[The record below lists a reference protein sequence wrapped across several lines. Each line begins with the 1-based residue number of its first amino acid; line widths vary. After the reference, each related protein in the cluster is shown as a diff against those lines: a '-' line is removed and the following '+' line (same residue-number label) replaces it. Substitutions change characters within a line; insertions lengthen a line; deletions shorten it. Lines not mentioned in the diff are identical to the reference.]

1 MNENKFT
8 PRAEESL
15 RLAQEAA
22 QDMGHDY
29 VGCEHLLL
37 GLLREEEGI
46 AHRVLSEYGL
56 TDEMISGILR
66 HNVGQGTSGDAPSQ
80 GLTPRAKS
88 VIELA
93 VGESH
98 RMGAGYI
105 GTEHLLMGLLREG
118 SNMAVRILRTV
129 GVDPRKMY
137 ASVQQK
143 LSESSPHTVTSGTS
157 TPNKESKKTGKTL
170 EEFTRDLTEAA
181 RQGKLDPVIGRDK
194 EIQRVVQI
202 LSRRTKNNPVLIG
215 EPGVGKTAIAEGI
228 AQRIAS
234 ADVPEELL
242 NKKLLSLDLSG
253 MVAGTKYRGEFEER
267 IKNALDEV
275 KKDGNVILFI
285 DELHTI
291 VGAGSAEG
299 AVDAANIIKPALGR
313 GEIRVIGATTL
324 NEYRK
329 YIEKDAAL
337 ERRFQP
343 VTVGEPSAEDTVA
356 ILKGLRDKY
365 EAHHKLTI
373 TDEALEAAVSLSRR
387 YINDRFLPDKAIDL
401 MDEAASQVR
410 MKAESASPD
419 LKSLEEK
426 IAALHREKAEA
437 ITAQDYEKAAQLRDI
452 EKNYTDQVEIERDN
466 WRRKLSQNRGTVT
479 ADDIA
484 NVVAGWTGI
493 PVNRLTEDESLRL
506 LRLEETLHQR
516 VVGQDEAVTAVARA
530 IRRGRVGLK
539 DPKRPIGSFLFLGP
553 TGVGKTELCKALAE
567 AMFGDENAMIRI
579 DMSEYMERHTVSR
592 LVGSPPGYVGH
603 EEGGQLTEKVR
614 RKPYSVVLFDEIEKA
629 HEDVWNI
636 LLQILED
643 GIVTDSQGRRVDF
656 KNTVI
661 VMTSNVG
668 AKNITAAENAP
679 LGFDGSEKQKEADE
693 AARFARIREAV
704 MAELKRT
711 FKPEFLN
718 RIDETIVFRQLT
730 EEDIVKIAHRMLSVT
745 GKRMAQQGITLASD
759 EDAVAALAKDGFD
772 AEYGARPLRRSIQ
785 NTVEDAVAE
794 QMLEGKLK
802 SGDTAKVTLHDG
814 KVAVEKIPAAEAQ
827 AEAIAEEAED
837 SPDQPKSAE

>member
-1 MNENKFT
+1 MTHENQFT
-8 PRAEESL
+8 PRAEEAL

-22 QDMGHDY
+22 EEMGHGY
-29 VGCEHLLL
+29 VGTEHILL
-37 GLLREEEGI
+37 GLMREEDGI
-46 AHRVLSEYGL
+46 AHRVMREYGM
-56 TDEMISGILR
+56 TEDMICTVLERSVGKGLSGA
-66 HNVGQGTSGDAPSQ
+66 APSQ

-88 VIELA
+88 AVELA
-93 VGESH
+93 VSEAM
-98 RMGAGYI
+98 RMGAACI

-118 SNMAVRILRTV
+118 SNMAIRVLETV
-129 GVDPRKMY
+129 GIDPKKMY
-137 ASVQQK
+137 SSVVQK
-143 LSESSPHTVTSGTS
+143 INEGPRAAAGGSMPLSHREDG
-157 TPNKESKKTGKTL
+157 KKGKTL
-170 EEFTRDLTEAA
+170 AEFTRDLTEAA
-181 RQGKLDPVIGRDK
+181 RQGKLDPVIGREK
-194 EIQRVVQI
+194 EIQRVIQI

-215 EPGVGKTAIAEGI
+215 EPGVGKTAIAEGL
-228 AQRIAS
+228 AQRIAA

-242 NKKLLSLDLSG
+242 DKQVLSLDLSG

-267 IKNALDEV
+267 IKKTIDEV
-275 KKDGNVILFI
+275 KKAGNVILFI

-299 AVDAANIIKPALGR
+299 AVDAANILKPALSR
-313 GEIRVIGATTL
+313 GEIRVVGATTL

-343 VTVGEPSAEDTVA
+343 VTVAEPTPETAIE

-373 TDEALEAAVSLSRR
+373 TDEAVEAAVRLSVR

-401 MDEAASQVR
+401 MDEAASRVR
-410 MKAESASPD
+410 MDAESASPE

-426 IAALHREKAEA
+426 IAALRKEKAEVLA
-437 ITAQDYEKAAQLRDI
+437 AQDYEKAAQLRDI
-452 EKNYTDQVEIERDN
+452 EQNYLEQVEIEREN
-466 WRRKLSQNRGTVT
+466 WRKNLAVNRGTVGEE
-479 ADDIA
+479 DIA
-484 NVVAGWTGI
+484 KVVAGWTGI
-493 PVNRLTEDESLRL
+493 PVTRLTEDESQRMLK
-506 LRLEETLHQR
+506 LEEVLHQR
-516 VVGQDEAVTAVARA
+516 VVGQDEAVTAVAKA
-530 IRRGRVGLK
+530 IRRSRVGLK

-567 AMFGDENAMIRI
+567 VMFGSENDMIRI
-579 DMSEYMERHTVSR
+579 DMSEYMEKHTVSR

-656 KNTVI
+656 KNTII

-668 AKNITAAENAP
+668 ARNITAADKP
-679 LGFDGSEKQKEADE
+679 LGFDGRETDADE
-693 AARFARIREAV
+693 KARFDRIKQAV
-704 MAELKRT
+704 MDELRRT

-730 EEDIVKIAHRMLSVT
+730 EEDIRRIAQRMLEIT
-745 GKRMAQQGITLASD
+745 GKRMAQQGITLLADD
-759 EDAVAALAKDGFD
+759 EAVTALAKDGFD
-772 AEYGARPLRRSIQ
+772 PQYGARPLRRAIQ
-785 NTVEDAVAE
+785 NEVEDAVAE
-794 QMLEGKLK
+794 QMLEGKLQ
-802 SGDTAKVTLHDG
+802 SGDTAHICLQDG
-814 KVAVEKIPAAEAQ
+814 KVAIEKAAAPAQE
-827 AEAIAEEAED
+827 
-837 SPDQPKSAE
+837 QPADTAAV